1 MGSQWKFLSSDWK
14 TYEVPHMLG
23 YCLRLND
30 DQKLVQI
37 VPGVQG
43 GFSIILNAFVDDY
56 MPNIVSYNCS
66 FIKCFSD
73 FAPLSKLIRLKRTG
87 NARF

>member
-1 MGSQWKFLSSDWK
+1 
-14 TYEVPHMLG
+14 MLG

-56 MPNIVSYNCS
+56 MPNIVSYGVIAPSSKYFRVCS
-66 FIKCFSD
+66 FIKVD
-73 FAPLSKLIRLKRTG
+73 FTKTTTIKMFYRKRKVLRCTCELHMK
-87 NARF
+87 RC